1 MILKEDTYNQE
12 LIDKYFK
19 SWIGIGVSLP
29 ENPGIDPLIL
39 YLDFKSHCAA
49 AHAYTFLVKWQDF
62 TGAKQLRFSIIEEA
76 DNSISCYF
84 YTPGFPFFK
93 RGRFS
98 GNFTPEKIKRFIDLQ
113 KQYPDFKVL
122 TRYADKNYDVQDFEK
137 QTETVELNTL
147 RYRTRQSQKAGQLE
161 FE

>member
-1 MILKEDTYNQE
+1 MILKEDTYSQE
-12 LIDKYFK
+12 LINKYFK
-19 SWIGIGVSLP
+19 NWIGIGVALP
-29 ENPGIDPLIL
+29 DDPADEALVL

-49 AHAYTFLVKWQDF
+49 AHAYSFLVKWQDF
-62 TGAKQLRFSIIEEA
+62 TGPKHLRFSIVDEG
-76 DNSISCYF
+76 DDRISCYF

-93 RGRFS
+93 RGRFT
-98 GNFTPEKIKRFIDLQ
+98 GNFNPEKIKRFIELQ

-137 QTETVELNTL
+137 QAETVELNTI
-147 RYRTRQSQKAGQLE
+147 RYRSRQSLKAGQVE